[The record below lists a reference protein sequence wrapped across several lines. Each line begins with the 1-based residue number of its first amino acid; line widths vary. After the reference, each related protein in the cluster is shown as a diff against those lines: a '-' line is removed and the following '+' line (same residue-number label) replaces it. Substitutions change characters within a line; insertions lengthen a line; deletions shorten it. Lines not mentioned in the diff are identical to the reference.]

1 MVKRKKGQREKKWS
15 TKYYIENKRLS
26 YLYHEI
32 MIGTTSSGISY
43 QLIEINTSYAGAAGE
58 MLHINGIFT
67 MRTLK

>member
-1 MVKRKKGQREKKWS
+1 
-15 TKYYIENKRLS
+15 
-26 YLYHEI
+26 

-67 MRTLK
+67 MRKLK